1 MGLPVVLWS
10 LEAQVLFFL
19 ILWMRNFGTERSGGL
34 FGPGWG
40 RGLCGPG
47 WAGGCAPRCQQ
58 PLFLTTASFMP
69 LVSVAG
75 ARPQPVC
82 WWLEPDLH
90 VELPQR
96 GRGRVGGVHG

>member
-1 MGLPVVLWS
+1 
-10 LEAQVLFFL
+10 
-19 ILWMRNFGTERSGGL
+19 
-34 FGPGWG
+34 
-40 RGLCGPG
+40 
-47 WAGGCAPRCQQ
+47 
-58 PLFLTTASFMP
+58 MP